1 MGTVALPFF
10 TTPPNLHSVNRGK
23 SRPIQT
29 YAPSLNLPLNGRK
42 ILSSSSSSGKAEAE
56 A

>member
-10 TTPPNLHSVNRGK
+10 TTPQNLHSVNRGK

-29 YAPSLNLPLNGRK
+29 YAFALTTSLQREQN
-42 ILSSSSSSGKAEAE
+42 SSTEKQVRDRG
-56 A
+56 